1 LLAAATID
9 ALSYRIPNWISI
21 ALIGLFVGAVVISGD
36 SAASYWP
43 HLATGLGLFLAG
55 YLLFAFTGMG
65 AGDAKLAAAIGLS
78 ARPVGLWAGPIGLY
92 AWGEALALAMLILA
106 VLLLAARRMTPAK
119 VPQEALPRV
128 LRRRAPVP
136 LGIALAA
143 SGILASFAFSAQ
155 LWRF

>member
-1 LLAAATID
+1 MLSVIWGAYSCLLLAAATID

-43 HLATGLGLFLAG
+43 HLATGLWLFLAG
-55 YLLFAFTGMG
+55 YLLFALTGMG
-65 AGDAKLAAAIGLS
+65 AGDAKLAAAI
-78 ARPVGLWAGPIGLY
+78 GLWAGPIGLY

-119 VPQEALPRV
+119 VPQEALP
-128 LRRRAPVP
+128 
-136 LGIALAA
+136 
-143 SGILASFAFSAQ
+143 
-155 LWRF
+155 